1 MNAGP
6 DDPAVPEP
14 RPQGDDAGVGQVPA
28 PSLRKASGPWARN
41 GTRPARQPRSARAQ
55 SVTYAAV
62 SSLHAL
68 RRMPVDD
75 NDLRRA
81 AGAFPTGVAVVTA
94 VGADGT
100 RVGLTVNSF
109 TSVSL
114 DPPLV
119 LVCVHRKA
127 ASLSVIEGSRRFGIS
142 ILGKSQRALALRFAK
157 PAEDKF
163 EGLPWRVGVLGVPLL
178 DGALA
183 HVECILARVFDG
195 GDHEIVLGYVQRA
208 KTYPGEPLIFHRS
221 TLA

>member
-1 MNAGP
+1 MSAGC
-6 DDPAVPEP
+6 DNPAVPEP
-14 RPQGDDAGVGQVPA
+14 RAQGDDAGGGDVPA
-28 PSLRKASGPWARN
+28 PPLRRPGGPWARN
-41 GTRPARQPRSARAQ
+41 GTRPARQPDHARPPSAAQ
-55 SVTYAAV
+55 VAV
-62 SSLHAL
+62 SSVHAL
-68 RRMPVDD
+68 RRLPVGD
-75 NDLRRA
+75 NDLKRA

-119 LVCVHRKA
+119 LVCVHRRA
-127 ASLSVIEGSRRFGIS
+127 PSLSVIEGSRRFGIS
-142 ILGKSQRALALRFAK
+142 ILGKSQQALALRFAK
-157 PAEDKF
+157 SAEDKF

-208 KTYPGEPLIFHRS
+208 NTYPGEPLIFHRS
-221 TLA
+221 RLA